1 MIRFENVSFL
11 YGSATEGGAGVR
23 GIDLEIPKGEC
34 VVLCG
39 VSGCGKTTLTRLI
52 NGLIPHYYEGVLSGC
67 VLVDG
72 RNASAEPLYD
82 TAAIVGSVF
91 QNPRSQFFNVDT
103 TSEVTFGPEN
113 LGWPEERI
121 RERLAKTVQDFHL
134 EVLMDRSIFALSGGQ
149 KQRIACAGAAMMDPA
164 VFVLDEPS
172 ANLDARSTE
181 ALRIVLAQWKA
192 QGKTIVISE
201 HRLYYLRGIADRFVY
216 LEDGRVIH
224 DWTAT
229 EFAALLETERTALG
243 LRAYDLAQLASL
255 PSAFAPAEQIVLEDF
270 HFA

>member
-91 QNPRSQFFNVDT
+91 QNPR
-103 TSEVTFGPEN
+103 
-113 LGWPEERI
+113 
-121 RERLAKTVQDFHL
+121 
-134 EVLMDRSIFALSGGQ
+134 
-149 KQRIACAGAAMMDPA
+149 
-164 VFVLDEPS
+164 
-172 ANLDARSTE
+172 AR
-181 ALRIVLAQWKA
+181 
-192 QGKTIVISE
+192 
-201 HRLYYLRGIADRFVY
+201 
-216 LEDGRVIH
+216 
-224 DWTAT
+224 
-229 EFAALLETERTALG
+229 
-243 LRAYDLAQLASL
+243 
-255 PSAFAPAEQIVLEDF
+255 
-270 HFA
+270 

>member
-134 EVLMDRSIFALSGGQ
+134 EVLIDRSIFALSGGQ

-181 ALRIVLAQWKA
+181 ALRMVLAQWKA
-192 QGKTIVISE
+192 
-201 HRLYYLRGIADRFVY
+201 
-216 LEDGRVIH
+216 
-224 DWTAT
+224 
-229 EFAALLETERTALG
+229 
-243 LRAYDLAQLASL
+243 
-255 PSAFAPAEQIVLEDF
+255 
-270 HFA
+270 